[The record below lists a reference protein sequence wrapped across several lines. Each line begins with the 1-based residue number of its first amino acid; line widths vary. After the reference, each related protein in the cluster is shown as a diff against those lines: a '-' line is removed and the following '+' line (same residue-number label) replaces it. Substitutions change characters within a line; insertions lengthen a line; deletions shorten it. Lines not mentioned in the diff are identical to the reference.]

1 MIKRFLLSLLIFFVV
16 QSGFTQQ
23 KRKLTL
29 EQVIELAKSN
39 SRSAKQAETSRVLGY
54 WGYRVFKSTL
64 NPQLSLAGTI
74 PAWNRSVTGVTQP
87 DGTVQFRELNQNN
100 SDLRLSFSQNIPWT
114 GGSVSVNTS
123 LNRFDN
129 FDADASLNEIETQYS
144 GVPVNISFT
153 QPLFSV
159 NDFKWN
165 SKIRPLQYEESKRE
179 YAQSMESISQT
190 AVTLFFRLLE
200 EQINLQIAQQNVSKN
215 DTIYNIEKGRYNIGT
230 TTEDQ
235 LLQTELDLLNAR
247 SDAQQAILDVQ
258 TRALD
263 LRNFIGLTENVAL
276 ELVPP
281 SEVSILNVDQGTALR
296 YAKDNRAEYL
306 SFERQRLEARQGIA
320 NAKAQRFS
328 ADFFAS
334 FGYNNQAIDFGD
346 IYQDPNT
353 QSVVRL
359 GFNLPILDGG
369 RNKAR
374 MGQAQA
380 QARLTEF
387 NIEQSRINFE
397 QEILTAVRNFD
408 QIRNQIEISKKGE
421 EIAIKRFEITN
432 SRYLIGKIDILTLT
446 NARNAKDAAIR
457 TYIGALRQ
465 YWEAYYQ
472 LRSLTLYDFQ
482 RNLPLYNPLLDYD
495 PGAGR

>member
-1 MIKRFLLSLLIFFVV
+1 MIKKLLLSLLIFSVV
-16 QSGFTQQ
+16 QSGFAQQ

-39 SRSAKQAETSRVLGY
+39 SRSAKQAETSKVLGY

-64 NPQLSLAGTI
+64 NPQLSLDGTL

-87 DGTVQFRELNQNN
+87 DGTIRFRELNQNN
-100 SDLRLSFSQNIPWT
+100 SDLRFSFSQNIPWT
-114 GGSVSVNTS
+114 GGSISVNTS

-129 FDADASLNEIETQYS
+129 FNANDGEGETRYS
-144 GVPVNISFT
+144 GVPINISVT

-159 NDFKWN
+159 NNFKWN

-179 YAQSMESISQT
+179 YAQSMENISQT
-190 AVTLFFRLLE
+190 AATLFFRLLE

-263 LRNFIGLTENVAL
+263 LRNFIGMTDDIEL
-276 ELVPP
+276 ELIPP
-281 SEVSILNVDQGTALR
+281 AEIPILDIDRETALR

-306 SFERQRLEARQGIA
+306 SFERQRLEAQQSVA
-320 NAKAQRFS
+320 SAKAQRFS
-328 ADFFAS
+328 ADLFAS
-334 FGYNNQAIDFGD
+334 FGYNNQAAEFGD

-374 MGQAQA
+374 MGQAEA
-380 QARLTEF
+380 QKQLTEF
-387 NIEQSRINFE
+387 NIEQNIVNFE

-421 EIAIKRFEITN
+421 EIALKRFEITN

-457 TYIGALRQ
+457 TYVGALRQ
-465 YWEAYYQ
+465 YWEAYYE
-472 LRSLTLYDFQ
+472 LRSLTLYDFLANQ
-482 RNLPLYNPLLDYD
+482 PLYNPLLEYD
-495 PGAGR
+495 PKATR